1 MHDVKINMTV
11 LFLTLAF
18 LIIAGFVLFIPF
30 ESESEAI
37 LSTAHEDWDKIIG
50 DIFRTRNECLLNND
64 PETLKALFLTEEKN
78 GRWAYE
84 FEKQRAEYLSDWA
97 VKQGALFTKVTSNII
112 VKSVKQVGRGYSF
125 YVLTSNEFTYVYGD
139 SPETENKFRL
149 GAYHS
154 IDLIPSEEKNKWII
168 SREWYDDPLLDSI
181 NLNNVSEE
189 MTAYIQGHSPIDISG
204 LSASR
209 ISAVQYADMYCGAA
223 SDGQNN
229 FAYNSDYTNYNA
241 LGGDCANF
249 TSQVLLAGG
258 FKKTG
263 TWNYAGGKGSRAWV
277 NAQALKNFLVYSGR
291 ASQLAKGS
299 YKEIYQ
305 YAYSLRPGDV
315 VAYVKKGK
323 VTHVSVVTGADSKGY
338 PLVSCHNLDRNRVP
352 WDMGWSG
359 DSIMFVLLNVSY

>member
-1 MHDVKINMTV
+1 MRFFKKNMTV
-11 LFLTLAF
+11 LYLTLAF
-18 LIIAGFVLFIPF
+18 LIIAGFVFTIPF
-30 ESESEAI
+30 QSHDEAI
-37 LSTAHEDWDKIIG
+37 FNTENNDWDKIIK
-50 DIFRTRNECLLNND
+50 DIFCLRNECLLNQD
-64 PETLKALFLTEEKN
+64 LDTLKTLFLTDEKN

-84 FEKQRAEYLSDWA
+84 FEVQRAGYLSGWA
-97 VKQGALFTKVTSNII
+97 AKQGVLFTKIGSDII
-112 VKSVKQVGRGYSF
+112 IKSVKQVGRGYSF
-125 YVLTSNEFTYVYGD
+125 YVLTSNEYTYVYQD
-139 SPETENKFRL
+139 SPETENTFRL
-149 GAYHS
+149 GSYHS
-154 IDLIPSEEKNKWII
+154 VDLIPAEEENKWVI

-181 NLNNVSEE
+181 NSSRFTEE
-189 MTAYIQGHSPIDISG
+189 ITAYITGHSPIDISG

-209 ISAVQYADMYCGAA
+209 AAAVEYADMYCGTA
-223 SDGQNN
+223 SDGQND
-229 FAYNSDYTNYNA
+229 FSYNSEYTNYNA

-249 TSQVLLAGG
+249 ASQALLAGG
-258 FKKTG
+258 FKKNG

-305 YAYSLRPGDV
+305 YAYSLRPGDI

-352 WDMGWSG
+352 WDIGWSG
-359 DSIMFVLLNVSY
+359 DNIQFILLNVSY